1 MKKLLGATLAGTLY
15 HMCKSG
21 LFYANPTWV
30 ISLRSSGMDVKH
42 VASIWKIMM
51 SPHDIDMKDISN
63 AFFDA
68 IMGNST
74 HEIFFLIY
82 HPIVHDHHMDEQE
95 INEAL
100 REEVHVV
107 VDGDEMDAK
116 SYDLQHVW
124 MAKATHEGVVE
135 ARLVAAL
142 VALLLQ
148 LMLFFLTMVMLFMVL
163 FLQQLVDS

>member
-1 MKKLLGATLAGTLY
+1 
-15 HMCKSG
+15 
-21 LFYANPTWV
+21 
-30 ISLRSSGMDVKH
+30 
-42 VASIWKIMM
+42 
-51 SPHDIDMKDISN
+51 
-63 AFFDA
+63 
-68 IMGNST
+68 
-74 HEIFFLIY
+74 
-82 HPIVHDHHMDEQE
+82 MDEQE

-124 MAKATHEGVVE
+124 MAKATHKGVVE